1 MAVSTK
7 ERDQAKKVVRD
18 TARLERI
25 GVREAKKITAH
36 MERRVIASY
45 RRGRDPTI
53 IMAIEFYKAARVI
66 RDDMVSAHLTGL
78 RRSQI
83 SAPITISLARGAY
96 AETVDALRR
105 RLKMSPQALRELSD
119 AYEAEAVRVLSTAS
133 ASAEK
138 ALQTALVEITE
149 EGLTVRQGTA
159 KLRQVF
165 VSKGIS
171 PRNSFSLEAIFRT
184 QTQLGYSAG
193 QYMQEQDPALQEIL
207 WGYKY
212 VTVGDTR
219 VRPNHAAIDGV
230 ALPKDD
236 PFWEENRPP
245 NGWACRCQA
254 IPIYETIRKKHPP
267 EAVIVNGKSL
277 KPGADQGFRF
287 NPGKLLGRGN
297 VLSN

>member
-7 ERDQAKKVVRD
+7 ERNQAKKVVRD
-18 TARLERI
+18 TSRLERI
-25 GVREAKKITAH
+25 GVREARKITAH
-36 MERRVIASY
+36 MERRVIAAY

-83 SAPITISLARGAY
+83 TAPLRFARGAY
-96 AETVDALRR
+96 AETVDVLRR
-105 RLKMSPQALRELSD
+105 RLKMSPKALKELSD

-165 VSKGIS
+165 VNKGIS
-171 PRNSFSLEAIFRT
+171 PRNSFTLEAIFRT

-193 QYMQEQDPALQEIL
+193 QWMQEQDPAIQEIL

-230 ALPKDD
+230 TLPKDD

-254 IPIYETIRKKHPP
+254 IPLYEETRKKSPP
-267 EAVIVNGKSL
+267 EAVIVDGKSL
-277 KPGADQGFRF
+277 KPGADKGFRF
-287 NPGKLLGRGN
+287 NPGTLLGLGTIP
-297 VLSN
+297 SN